1 MPKVVSLG
9 LQLLLNIGYL
19 CDDLGG
25 GVGGG
30 GLVGIPF
37 LPFLTLFAYEGG
49 DWGLWTKESVSSKA
63 GVGQGGWAD

>member
-1 MPKVVSLG
+1 M
-9 LQLLLNIGYL
+9 
-19 CDDLGG
+19 
-25 GVGGG
+25 GGG

-63 GVGQGGWAD
+63 GVGQGGWADCDGKGKYCL

>member
-25 GVGGG
+25 GGGGRRVSRDSVLAILDTIRIRGG
-30 GLVGIPF
+30 GLGALDKGVSF
-37 LPFLTLFAYEGG
+37 L
-49 DWGLWTKESVSSKA
+49 KSR
-63 GVGQGGWAD
+63 GWARGLG